1 MASRNLYWLKVKIG
15 RRLKD
20 ECTDSFFMGIIK
32 QIIGKKESIYY
43 HLPAGHRDRSVPY
56 PFFSGYERNEVFP
69 QDTDL
74 SPVPQTKK
82 KSQSY

>member
-1 MASRNLYWLKVKIG
+1 MKIG

-43 HLPAGHRDRSVPY
+43 HLPAGHRDR
-56 PFFSGYERNEVFP
+56 FFDPKE
-69 QDTDL
+69 
-74 SPVPQTKK
+74 
-82 KSQSY
+82 